1 MPLPPFSYTCGYGSV
16 CFFVLLQV
24 TAMKRIGLLIGFFA
38 ILVILVPLTAQDVKK
53 KDGDK
58 ADTKEVD
65 KKGDKNSDDKKDPD
79 KKKEEK
85 KAPEKLVFG
94 GQVRT
99 KINGLKGDSN
109 REYVIE
115 VQEID
120 PVKVNNVAKWKAQR
134 EQQLAQELF
143 NIMRIDPKDFQGRA
157 NATANYQ
164 RNLINF
170 KVELA
175 KQNVYTAKNHDIR
188 AAEGARVR
196 SMAPPIEFDDA
207 GFQKK
212 WTKKEL
218 EELRARE
225 KSNLVLYQGEKR
237 IGPLPGF
244 PTDFDAIKQGQIV
257 DVYFVR
263 QAPAKKDDKKKKG
276 PGDDDP
282 PAGKAGASEFVLIV
296 IQGDA
301 K

>member
-1 MPLPPFSYTCGYGSV
+1 
-16 CFFVLLQV
+16 
-24 TAMKRIGLLIGFFA
+24 MKRIGLLIGFFA